1 MVIRDNLLANRPD
14 QDLELAC
21 RALLGGSKSHANT
34 TRILYSVKVLK
45 WFILKVAFNLNL
57 GLMNFKRVKK
67 VKSKKKKKKKKNE
80 KGKKCCERIAGISIP
95 FRSHATSSLIS
106 IININ
111 LLHY

>member
-67 VKSKKKKKKKKNE
+67 VKSKKKKKKKKM
-80 KGKKCCERIAGISIP
+80 KKVKNVVRELQGSQ
-95 FRSHATSSLIS
+95 SL
-106 IININ
+106 
-111 LLHY
+111 LGLMQHHH